1 MSKASV
7 CFRGMALSL
16 LLSVTA
22 SAQAQSGLRLTG
34 DAQHET
40 WLRWQTRIALA
51 SALSL
56 IDDGV
61 SAQITG
67 GLLFGDYYWS
77 GPPRLGVRAGGGFRT
92 TGGLLLGQGSLAL
105 GFPGLAT
112 APTVGLEWSRASIR
126 AAANIASAQSWSVT
140 PYIGIGYSAVALR
153 GSWGFSADL
162 GLAGSRPSGLRTQH
176 DNAFGS
182 QGLTDLLR
190 ELRMTPLL
198 QIGASYAF

>member
-1 MSKASV
+1 MRKASAR
-7 CFRGMALSL
+7 FLGMALSL

-22 SAQAQSGLRLTG
+22 TAQAQTGLRLTG
-34 DAQHET
+34 DVQHTT
-40 WLRWQTRIALA
+40 WLRWQTRVALA
-51 SALSL
+51 TTLSAINDS
-56 IDDGV
+56 V
-61 SAQITG
+61 SANVTG
-67 GLLFGDYYWS
+67 GLLLGDYYW
-77 GPPRLGVRAGGGFRT
+77 GAPPRLGVRAGGGFRA

-105 GFPGLAT
+105 GTPGSAT
-112 APTVGLEWSRASIR
+112 TPTAGLDWSRASIR
-126 AAANIASAQSWSVT
+126 PAADDASAQPWSVM

-190 ELRMTPLL
+190 ELRLTPLL